1 LHKFANSRIY
11 LFLGFPKLV
20 LEPFCKIEFGQ
31 ATLVVAA
38 FPKMVL
44 GFSAKQKLGRRGT
57 GPAWNWADV
66 ELGRRGTGEVILV
79 VAHHLGP
86 FIHSQVHLVNL
97 IGDLPMNS

>member
-1 LHKFANSRIY
+1 
-11 LFLGFPKLV
+11 LGFPKLV

-57 GPAWNWADV
+57 G
-66 ELGRRGTGEVILV
+66 EVILV
-79 VAHHLGP
+79 VGHHLGP